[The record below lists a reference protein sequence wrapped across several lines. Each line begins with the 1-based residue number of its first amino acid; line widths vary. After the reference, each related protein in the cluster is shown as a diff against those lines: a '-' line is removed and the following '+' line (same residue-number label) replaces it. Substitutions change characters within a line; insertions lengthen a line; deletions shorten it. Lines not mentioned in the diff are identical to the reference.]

1 MNILKIMAS
10 IAGQGGK
17 FRKVTTEYKVKDG
30 DLADKTLSGKVTK
43 TTEYVA
49 QLGSHYGNTKICASI
64 NGADSPKKPSTTKWL
79 KGFENAISIKRDET
93 GAITKYFLWVYA
105 LKDTIKSTY
114 TLDSG
119 SSGDKGWAIA
129 NNVVKPTSHKDY
141 GNAEILMTI
150 DIANIK
156 SIS

>member
-1 MNILKIMAS
+1 MKILAIMRS
-10 IAGQGGK
+10 VKGNGGK
-17 FRKVTTEYKVKDG
+17 FRKITTEYKVKDG

-49 QLGSHYGNTKICASI
+49 QLGDHYGNTKICASI
-64 NGADSPKKPSTTKWL
+64 NGVDSPKKPSETEWL
-79 KGFENAISIKRDET
+79 KGFENAISIKRDEK
-93 GAITKYFLWVYA
+93 GNIVKYLLWVYA

-119 SSGDKGWAIA
+119 LSGDKKWAID
-129 NNVVKPTSHKDY
+129 NNVVKASKHKDY
-141 GNAEILMTI
+141 GNAEVLMTI
-150 DIANIK
+150 DIANVK